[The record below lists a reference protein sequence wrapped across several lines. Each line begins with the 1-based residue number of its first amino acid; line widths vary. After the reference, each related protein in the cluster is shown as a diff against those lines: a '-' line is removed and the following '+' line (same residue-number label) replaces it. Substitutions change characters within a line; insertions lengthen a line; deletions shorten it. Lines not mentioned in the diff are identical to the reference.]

1 MFNTQEDQKIFN
13 EYIKNGYLIF
23 DIKDLNKLNLLKK
36 KTVNFIKKN
45 LKLKYQ
51 KNYSDDQFLN
61 NSHKIIQIQNLNNL
75 RLKLINYLNSDKNF
89 KFNYYNFSK
98 HYLEKIV
105 GNEIAMQQKI
115 NLSIQFP
122 GDKTSL
128 LPIHSDVW
136 SGDSAYEI
144 NLWVPMVNCYNTKS
158 MYILKPKYY
167 GNFLN
172 LLKKKKYKSSKK
184 IFEFL
189 KTYLKWIRIN
199 NDQFLLFNQ
208 SLPHGNVVNLEN
220 ETRVSMN
227 CRFKTLYSPYGDK
240 KIGEFFFPIT
250 KRAISNIGDEYKF
263 PFEL

>member
-1 MFNTQEDQKIFN
+1 MI
-13 EYIKNGYLIF
+13 
-23 DIKDLNKLNLLKK
+23 
-36 KTVNFIKKN
+36 
-45 LKLKYQ
+45 
-51 KNYSDDQFLN
+51 
-61 NSHKIIQIQNLNNL
+61 
-75 RLKLINYLNSDKNF
+75 YLNSNEKKLTK
-89 KFNYYNFSK
+89 KFLSDGYIINKSK
-98 HYLEKIV
+98 KASKKYLENLYQTILKKIFKSKKKINLNFLHNHIKQSDLNNFRLELIYFLNKDKGLKYNYFNLARDDLYSLA
-105 GNEIAMQQKI
+105 GNELMMQRNI

-172 LLKKKKYKSSKK
+172 LMKKKKYKSSKK